1 MTASAGMNDRLLTV
15 YAPPVDDDIRP
26 GSDLAAI
33 LVTSLRRNRIDLK
46 DGDVLV
52 IASKVVSK
60 AAGRLT
66 SVADRAEF
74 EDLVA
79 HSSTH
84 LVAERSY
91 ASGTTVQ
98 VVRTRAGTVQ
108 AAAGLDQSNSG
119 GDVVLHPIDAD
130 RSASELRARVEEAFD
145 VRIGVVVSD
154 TTSRPW
160 RVGVGDIAL
169 GLSGFSGLDD
179 QRGLPDDDGRVQTV
193 TVRAIADEIAA
204 AADLVKGAARG
215 LPMALV
221 RGAGGYLDNGRAGA
235 KALCRDLG
243 ADWFRYGHVEAIQR
257 GLGVETVPGRPAAGD
272 GGDDILE
279 RVSRAIR
286 VVRGGISRTPGH
298 AAWRMRIEGAG
309 SRIIMSPSDS
319 PAMTQAD
326 GPPLLEAMV
335 GLGSLVERMHTALF
349 AEDLSATTKWHW
361 ADGELGSFPRGV
373 TIDIGLLTP

>member
-1 MTASAGMNDRLLTV
+1 MNDRLLTV
-15 YAPPVDDDIRP
+15 YAPPVDEDIRP

-46 DGDVLV
+46 DGDILV

-60 AAGRLT
+60 AAGRLA
-66 SVADRAEF
+66 SVADRTEF
-74 EDLVA
+74 EELVA
-79 HSSTH
+79 RSSTH

-119 GDVVLHPIDAD
+119 GDVVLHPLDAD
-130 RSASELRARVEEAFD
+130 RSADELRSRVEEAFA

-179 QRGLPDDDGRVQTV
+179 QRGLPDDDGRLQSV
-193 TVRAIADEIAA
+193 TVRAVADEIAA

-221 RGAGGYLDNGRAGA
+221 RGAGGYLDNGGDGA
-235 KALCRDLG
+235 SALCRDR
-243 ADWFRYGHVEAIQR
+243 AEDWFRYGHLEAIQR

-279 RVSRAIR
+279 RVSRAVR

-298 AAWRMRIEGAG
+298 AAWRMRIEGSG
-309 SRIIMSPSDS
+309 SRIVMSPSDS
-319 PAMTQAD
+319 PAVTQAD
-326 GPPLLEAMV
+326 GPPILEAMV

-349 AEDLSATTKWHW
+349 AEDLSATTKWQW
-361 ADGELGSFPRGV
+361 ADGELGAFPRGV
-373 TIDIGLLTP
+373 IIDIGLLTP